1 MTGLAPLPR
10 TGRERFLAA
19 LRAGPQDRP
28 PVWFMR
34 QAGRHLPGYRALR
47 QRASFLDVCR
57 KPDICRIASIEP
69 LHRYA
74 VDAVIVFNDILIPL
88 QDMGMS
94 LDFTP
99 APKFERLLATTD
111 EVAALADPSYDQ
123 STDVARCLSA
133 LRREAGGGVAMLGFI
148 GAPFTVA
155 AFAIAG
161 AGTDKAPLPA
171 SVQAKH
177 SVFAAM
183 QQRLVPVLAEYAR
196 IQAQA
201 GADTIQIF
209 ESLAERLSPE
219 AYERVGLPSL
229 LATIAAVRDRCPQ
242 TPIIVFGRGLQQAL
256 PQIASHGVALGI
268 EPGLRLADVRSTLR
282 RHGLVSP
289 LQGNLDPTV
298 LNGSPIEAAAA
309 AEALLTGW
317 RDIVPDPSLADA
329 LGPTGWVFN
338 LGHGVPADANP
349 DSVQAVMD
357 TVRGFDFG
365 RIETEQEVAS

>member
-1 MTGLAPLPR
+1 MTCPATTPR
-10 TGRERFLAA
+10 TSRERFLAA

-57 KPDICRIASIEP
+57 DPEVCRIASVEP
-69 LHRYA
+69 LHRYG

-111 EVAALADPSYDQ
+111 DVAALADPPYDH

-133 LRREAGGGVAMLGFI
+133 LRREVGGGVAMLGFI

-155 AFAIAG
+155 AFAIVG
-161 AGTDKAPLPA
+161 GGTGKAPLPA
-171 SVQAKH
+171 CAEAKPA
-177 SVFAAM
+177 VFAAM

-196 IQAQA
+196 VQVQA
-201 GADTIQIF
+201 GADAIQIF
-209 ESLAERLSPE
+209 ESLAEKLSPE

-256 PQIASHGVALGI
+256 PQIARQGVALGI
-268 EPGLRLADVRSTLR
+268 EPGVRLAEVRSALR
-282 RHGLVSP
+282 RQGLDSP
-289 LQGNLDPTV
+289 VQGNLDPTV
-298 LNGSPIEAAAA
+298 LNGPPIEAAAA
-309 AEALLTGW
+309 AEALLSEW
-317 RDIVPDPSLADA
+317 REIVPDPNRANS

-349 DSVQAVMD
+349 DTVQAVVD
-357 TVRGFDFG
+357 TVRSFEFG